1 MDDQVK
7 IRGYRIELGEIEQAI
22 SSHPHSSQAVVIARA
37 INNTTDKELIAYTTG
52 EATAEELKAYLKERL
67 PSYMVPNYYVRLESI
82 PLTSNGKVDRK
93 ALPDPEGTG
102 MQQATYI
109 APSTET
115 EKKLVKIWSEVL
127 GVEEATLSI
136 KADFFDSGGHSLR
149 AIKLMSILNRE
160 FSLKNDLAFI
170 FTNSSIEEM
179 ANVITSLTYNSK
191 SFEHTIRL

>member
-1 MDDQVK
+1 
-7 IRGYRIELGEIEQAI
+7 
-22 SSHPHSSQAVVIARA
+22 
-37 INNTTDKELIAYTTG
+37 
-52 EATAEELKAYLKERL
+52 
-67 PSYMVPNYYVRLESI
+67 
-82 PLTSNGKVDRK
+82 
-93 ALPDPEGTG
+93 
-102 MQQATYI
+102 
-109 APSTET
+109 
-115 EKKLVKIWSEVL
+115 VL
-127 GVEEATLSI
+127 GVEESTLSI